1 MGTDRHRAGWQPSVT
16 PDVLS
21 TAVAREP
28 SPGEE
33 GHGIMPRVDSGD
45 GPEARSSKSAASG
58 QGAGSR
64 GSSAVSTVEN
74 RSERAEFGQLRNEV
88 LDLLSDD
95 DMSVQEVW
103 WAANSLFPEEALSAR
118 LAMAEDVVRRLV
130 EDGDAN
136 LYRSPWPT
144 SDDVPGPVG
153 VAELEEVLR
162 SWSTWIT
169 SEDAVL
175 LSRRRRDVG
184 DPSGRRSGRRR
195 RTFDA
200 ASSAWSMSSMRSSMC
215 SRPTERRMSSGAMP
229 AGDQFLGAQLA
240 VGGRRRVAHQ

>member
-1 MGTDRHRAGWQPSVT
+1 LTPLRPGGTIK
-16 PDVLS
+16 DVG
-21 TAVAREP
+21 
-28 SPGEE
+28 GERS
-33 GHGIMPRVDSGD
+33 RV
-45 GPEARSSKSAASG
+45 
-58 QGAGSR
+58 GSR

-74 RSERAEFGQLRNEV
+74 RSERAEFGQLRNEI

-136 LYRSPWPT
+136 LYRSPGPT

-153 VAELEEVLR
+153 VADLEAVLR

-169 SEDAVL
+169 
-175 LSRRRRDVG
+175 
-184 DPSGRRSGRRR
+184 PSS
-195 RTFDA
+195 
-200 ASSAWSMSSMRSSMC
+200 
-215 SRPTERRMSSGAMP
+215 
-229 AGDQFLGAQLA
+229 
-240 VGGRRRVAHQ
+240 